1 MRTAR
6 AGRALCSPAVHS
18 PTPEDQAH
26 PTPPLTVGMV
36 FVRNLLSGV
45 HAKGLDDAPFLR
57 EAGIAPE
64 ALADDNAHVTLQQ
77 YGELLRV
84 LMLRL
89 DDETLA
95 S

>member
-1 MRTAR
+1 MGSSLVRAR
-6 AGRALCSPAVHS
+6 GLEDAL
-18 PTPEDQAH
+18 
-26 PTPPLTVGMV
+26 
-36 FVRNLLSGV
+36 
-45 HAKGLDDAPFLR
+45 FLR
-57 EAGIAPE
+57 EAGIAPA
-64 ALADDNAHVTLQQ
+64 ALTDDDAHVTLQQ